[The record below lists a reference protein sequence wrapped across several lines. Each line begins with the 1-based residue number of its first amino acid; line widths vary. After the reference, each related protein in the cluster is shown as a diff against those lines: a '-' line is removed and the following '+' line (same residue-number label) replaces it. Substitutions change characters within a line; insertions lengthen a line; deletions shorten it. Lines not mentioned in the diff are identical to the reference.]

1 MLNFTYIP
9 ASGNSRY
16 EFKNIF
22 NQLGKDRYTYRKG
35 TDAQSDYEESAEYYY
50 QSRTTY
56 NGQFTGK
63 HTLGNTDKLDWSAGY
78 SYANRNMPD
87 RRRYTTVLN
96 EETNPVGSREL
107 E

>member
-1 MLNFTYIP
+1 M
-9 ASGNSRY
+9 
-16 EFKNIF
+16 K
-22 NQLGKDRYTYRKG
+22 
-35 TDAQSDYEESAEYYY
+35 YYY

-96 EETNPVGSREL
+96 EETNQLEVREL
-107 E
+107 DEPKFGRFFLIEWALYLVG

>member
-63 HTLGNTDKLDWSAGY
+63 HTLVIPISWIGVLDILMPIGICRTAVDILPY
-78 SYANRNMPD
+78 SM
-87 RRRYTTVLN
+87 RR
-96 EETNPVGSREL
+96 PISWK
-107 E
+107 